1 MRAEDIGPGDRAE
14 KRAGAKPR
22 ATGNGQRET
31 GNGKRATDMQNLFRN
46 QGLGVTVRGVSK
58 RYKIAAGDVHALRD
72 SSWDVA
78 KGSAVAIMG
87 PSGCGKTTLLNLL
100 GGVDRPSS
108 GSILIDGQDLTT
120 MNERALETH
129 RLKRVGFVF
138 QFFNLIPSITAFE
151 NIELPM
157 VMAGTPEEACRKRSR
172 ELLGLVGLE
181 AKGEKRPEE
190 LSGGEQQR
198 VGVALALANDPALI
212 LADEPTGNLDSTNA
226 SAIANLLKSLATEYG
241 KTVIMVSHDP
251 KTVEVFPTV
260 YDARRPVPG
269 QRDACR
275 ERRMIAADR

>member
-1 MRAEDIGPGDRAE
+1 
-14 KRAGAKPR
+14 
-22 ATGNGQRET
+22 
-31 GNGKRATDMQNLFRN
+31 MQNIFKN

-78 KGSAVAIMG
+78 KGPALAIMG

-100 GGVDRPSS
+100 GGVDSPSS
-108 GSILIDGQDLTT
+108 GSILIDGQDLTR

-129 RLKRVGFVF
+129 PHNVVGCVF

-157 VMAGTPEEACRKRSR
+157 VMAGTPEAECHARARQ
-172 ELLGLVGLE
+172 LLGLVGLE
-181 AKGEKRPEE
+181 AKGQKRPEE

-212 LADEPTGNLDSTNA
+212 LADEPTGKLH
-226 SAIANLLKSLATEYG
+226 Y
-241 KTVIMVSHDP
+241 
-251 KTVEVFPTV
+251 
-260 YDARRPVPG
+260 
-269 QRDACR
+269 
-275 ERRMIAADR
+275 

>member
-1 MRAEDIGPGDRAE
+1 MEH
-14 KRAGAKPR
+14 
-22 ATGNGQRET
+22 
-31 GNGKRATDMQNLFRN
+31 LFKNR
-46 QGLGVTVRGVSK
+46 GVAVAVRGVSK
-58 RYKIAAGDVHALRD
+58 RYRVAAGDVHALRE
-72 SSWDVA
+72 SSWDVP

-108 GSILIDGQDLTT
+108 GTILIDGQDLTA

-129 RLKRVGFVF
+129 RLRRVGFVF

-157 VMAGTPEEACRKRSR
+157 VMAGTPDAACHERARQ
-172 ELLGLVGLE
+172 LLGLVGLE
-181 AKGEKRPEE
+181 AKGQKRPEE

-226 SAIANLLKSLATEYG
+226 LAIATLLKSLASEHG

-260 YDARRPVPG
+260 YAMRDG
-269 QRDACR
+269 QFVAD
-275 ERRMIAADR
+275 ERHAGVGA